1 MHYKF
6 NAVLTERFNN
16 WRSIRVSCLSTEI
29 CCKHSLYRTVV
40 CNKFFFCIFNSN
52 LNELVFDNDSKILE
66 RVFLYSE
73 YLYKS
78 YFPPIQFFFGEN
90 NNIVYADSSVN
101 ILNESTSP
109 KFEKFYT
116 KKDSVYREN

>member
-1 MHYKF
+1 M
-6 NAVLTERFNN
+6 
-16 WRSIRVSCLSTEI
+16 
-29 CCKHSLYRTVV
+29 
-40 CNKFFFCIFNSN
+40 
-52 LNELVFDNDSKILE
+52 NELVFDNDSKILE

-78 YFPPIQFFFGEN
+78 YFPPIQVVFFGEN
-90 NNIVYADSSVN
+90 NNIVYADSSVS

-116 KKDSVYREN
+116 KKRFRIS